1 MKKKFPWQIGW
12 QIEWQIER
20 PDRWL
25 LVGLAIVAL
34 IARLLP
40 GPRIVDD
47 AYITFRY
54 AHNLITG
61 HGFVYNIGERVLG
74 TTTPLYTL
82 LMAGLALLTGS
93 RDFPTLALCVNAVA
107 GAAAVGLLYRLGK
120 RFSGHRGVAVG
131 GALLWAIAPYSVT
144 FAIGGM
150 ETDLTI
156 ALLLAAADAHIAGRS
171 RRMAV
176 WCALALLARPDTAIL
191 LGLLWL
197 DHGWERLRQRRPI
210 PLLKEGM
217 ITAGILA
224 PWIAFGTL
232 YFGSPLPHSIAAK
245 SVTYRL
251 PPTAAFIRLLQHY
264 ATPFFEHRILPP
276 TMLLGTFGVYLAL
289 WAFGGREAIR
299 RNRRA
304 WPIVVY
310 PWAYFTVFAI
320 ANPLLFRWYLSPP
333 MPFYFLLIVH
343 GLWVIIH
350 QAGRRCTSV
359 GLAMFLLAAAGCTLN
374 AWELHP
380 DHGPDR
386 PAPEMAW
393 FQLELLYSQAADIVR
408 TQAHPD
414 DTLCAGDIGVLGY
427 RTGMHILDTV
437 GLVTPASTRHYPAD
451 PDIYVINYAIP
462 ASLVLDLD
470 PDYIVIL
477 EIYGR
482 RGLLPDT
489 EFQAR
494 YRLIETLETDI
505 YGSKGMLIFGRAD
518 R

>member
-1 MKKKFPWQIGW
+1 MKEKSLWK
-12 QIEWQIER
+12 IER

-34 IARLLP
+34 TARLLP
-40 GPRIVDD
+40 GPRTVDD

-54 AHNLITG
+54 ARNLITG
-61 HGFVYNIGERVLG
+61 HGFVYNPGERILG

-82 LMAGLALLTGS
+82 LMAGLALLSGS
-93 RDFPTLALCVNAVA
+93 RDFPTLALGVNAVA
-107 GAAAVGLLYRLGK
+107 GATAVGLLYRLGK
-120 RFSGHRGVAVG
+120 RFSGHRSVAVG

-156 ALLLAAADAHIAGRS
+156 ALLLAAADAHLAGHP

-197 DHGWERLRQRRPI
+197 DHGWERLRQHRPTL
-210 PLLKEGM
+210 LLKEGM

-224 PWIAFGTL
+224 PWLIFSTY

-251 PPTAAFIRLLQHY
+251 PPTADLIRLLQHY
-264 ATPFFEHRILPP
+264 ATPFFEQKVLPP
-276 TMLLGTFGVYLAL
+276 AMLLGVLGVYLTL
-289 WAFGGREAIR
+289 WAFSGRDAIR

-304 WPIVVY
+304 WPIVAY
-310 PWAYFTVFAI
+310 PCAYFAVFAI

-333 MPFYFLLIVH
+333 MPFYFLLIIH
-343 GLWVIIH
+343 GLWITILTIR
-350 QAGRRCTSV
+350 QAGRRLASV
-359 GLAMFLLAAAGCTLN
+359 GLAAFLLIAVGSTLN

-408 TQAHPD
+408 TQARPG

-427 RTGMHILDTV
+427 RTNMHILDTV
-437 GLVTPASTRHYPAD
+437 GLVTPAATRHYPAD
-451 PDIYVINYAIP
+451 PAIYVINYAIP
-462 ASLVLDLD
+462 AGLVLDLD

-482 RGLLPDT
+482 RGLLPDA

-494 YRLIETLETDI
+494 YRLLATLETDI
-505 YGSKGMLIFGRAD
+505 YGSRGMLIFGRAD